1 MKKCIYK
8 ITNLINGKI
17 YIGQTNNYNR
27 RHREHKN
34 KMYGNCEKVLYNAIN
49 AYGFENFEMEQIE
62 DYIENYN
69 EREQYWI
76 EYYDCKVPKGYNV
89 DPVLNHSDTNIYIDE
104 NTIQLIYQD
113 LKDLT
118 LSFDEIAE
126 KYDLKSAQ
134 SIRNIN
140 KGITHRIEGNQ
151 YPIRKTRN
159 DLAQERALLVIQ
171 DLKNTDLK
179 FSELAKK
186 YNCSST
192 AISNINTGERCRQK
206 NEVYPI
212 RENTRKSQ
220 VFTQETIDEIYNDL
234 INTQIKYSDLAK
246 KYNCG
251 TKVFQHINQGTLHQK
266 EGYTYPLRKES
277 YKKGMEKVPQI
288 IHLLKTTSMTY
299 AAIGK
304 EVGVDPSTVSNI
316 NRGKSHKQENIEYP
330 IRK

>member
-27 RHREHKN
+27 RYREHKN
-34 KMYGNCEKVLYNAIN
+34 KMYGNCEKVLYDAIN
-49 AYGFENFEMEQIE
+49 AYGFENFKMEQIE
-62 DYIENYN
+62 DYVENYN
-69 EREQYWI
+69 EREYYWI
-76 EYYDCKVPKGYNV
+76 EYYDCQVPKGYNV
-89 DPVLNHSDTNIYIDE
+89 DPILNHSDSNIYIDE

-118 LSFDEIAE
+118 LSLDEIAE
-126 KYDLKSAQ
+126 KYGLKSVQ

-140 KGITHRIEGNQ
+140 RGITHRIEGTQ

-179 FSELAKK
+179 FSELAEK
-186 YNCSST
+186 YNCSIT
-192 AISNINTGERCRQK
+192 AISNINTGERCRQE
-206 NEVYPI
+206 NEIYPI
-212 RENTRKSQ
+212 RENTRKGQ
-220 VFTQETIDEIYNDL
+220 VFTQETIDNIYNDL
-234 INTQIKYSDLAK
+234 INTQIKYADLAK

-251 TKVFQHINQGTLHQK
+251 AKVFQHINQGILHQK

-288 IHLLKTTSMTY
+288 IHLLRTTNMTY

-304 EVGVDPSTVSNI
+304 KIGVDSTTVSNI